1 MYKLPELPYLYQD
14 LEPFIDTHTMGL
26 HYHKHEQNYLD
37 KLNTLLLKNNYNF
50 RYSMEELIYHINEF
64 PVNDREDILY
74 NLGGVLN
81 HNLYF
86 KCMTPG
92 GKKPTGQL
100 NDYINKKYGN
110 YEKFFDEIK
119 KKAMSLKGSG
129 YTFLVLKNN
138 GEVDIINMSNQD
150 TPLLLGYIPL
160 FTIDLWEHAYYINY
174 ENRKAD
180 YIDNFKNIADFTYA
194 SCVFN
199 SIIK

>member
-50 RYSMEELIYHINEF
+50 RYSLEELIYHINEF

-100 NDYINKKYGN
+100 DDYINKKYEN

-119 KKAMSLKGSG
+119 KKAMSLKDSG

-180 YIDNFKNIADFTYA
+180 YLDNFKTIADFTYA
-194 SCVFN
+194 SCIFN